1 MRRVLNEAEDVV
13 TRSRMLG
20 PYVEI
25 ALGGGGVAAARG
37 AAEELSSI
45 AAAWS
50 TPFLSALS
58 SQATGSVLL
67 AEGDARAALAAF
79 RRAWAGW
86 GELDA
91 PYDAAR
97 SHVLI
102 GLACRALGDEDSAQ
116 MELDAARSVFLQLD
130 AAPDLVRVEE
140 LSQITARRVAGGL
153 TTREVQVLKLVAT
166 GMTNRAIA
174 SELVITEKTVA
185 THVNSILTK
194 LGLSS
199 RSAATAYAYVHD
211 LV

>member
-1 MRRVLNEAEDVV
+1 
-13 TRSRMLG
+13 
-20 PYVEI
+20 
-25 ALGGGGVAAARG
+25 
-37 AAEELSSI
+37 
-45 AAAWS
+45 
-50 TPFLSALS
+50 
-58 SQATGSVLL
+58 
-67 AEGDARAALAAF
+67 
-79 RRAWAGW
+79 
-86 GELDA
+86 
-91 PYDAAR
+91 
-97 SHVLI
+97 
-102 GLACRALGDEDSAQ
+102 

-153 TTREVQVLKLVAT
+153 TAREVQVLKLVAT

-174 SELVITEKTVA
+174 SELVISEKTVA

>member
-25 ALGGGGVAAARG
+25 ALGGGDVAAARG
-37 AAEELSSI
+37 AAEELSRI
-45 AAAWS
+45 AAVWS
-50 TPFLSALS
+50 PPFLSALS
-58 SQATGSVLL
+58 SHATGSVLL

-97 SHVLI
+97 SQVLI

-140 LSQITARRVAGGL
+140 LSRITARRVAGGL

-174 SELVITEKTVA
+174 SELVISEKTVA